1 MTSTTKINKTAPFLS
16 IDAFGEP
23 NAFEEHYKKWLQYE
37 VVNGDYAKSWQQT
50 FDVDLLSILKRRKG
64 IQFHESPEMAKD
76 ESSEDFRAR
85 RLKDAEQ
92 VAAALFDLEKPTI
105 RSDAK
110 STIIAKCAFKATRK
124 TTLISQVLK
133 HEMKFVNAAKQVG
146 TISETELCEAF
157 IACFPQEMQDELNI
171 VGAEDKPAKKTGF
184 LRWSEYADFVHTKAQ
199 LVHDAESALKL
210 FYPKAKT
217 ISLIFTNKKGESL
230 PSSPDSDK
238 PPRVPSAPQGD
249 AKPSS
254 SKPPKDKATV
264 RCFNCNKFGHY
275 AEQCP
280 DLEPEK
286 KRHHDRDR
294 HDRGR
299 AEKKDPS
306 APRPDRPDSR
316 DVLRRSDRLKKYA
329 AAAVAKHKKKFR
341 AKVNAVAKCVPYGQ
355 QTGMTYKDCKEM
367 LDTDFSDPN
376 TDSLGDSQY
385 GTEEGSFGSDDGEY
399 P

>member
-50 FDVDLLSILKRRKG
+50 YDVDLLSILKRRKG

-157 IACFPQEMQDELNI
+157 IACFLQEMQDELNI
-171 VGAEDKPAKKTGF
+171 VGAEDRPAKKTGF
-184 LRWSEYADFVHTKAQ
+184 LGPCRRKGILKVPDVRERLAVGLLGGGGRGLLLAHTTGDRVAQ
-199 LVHDAESALKL
+199 V
-210 FYPKAKT
+210 
-217 ISLIFTNKKGESL
+217 
-230 PSSPDSDK
+230 
-238 PPRVPSAPQGD
+238 V
-249 AKPSS
+249 
-254 SKPPKDKATV
+254 
-264 RCFNCNKFGHY
+264 
-275 AEQCP
+275 P
-280 DLEPEK
+280 DLGLVGGRGAQHG
-286 KRHHDRDR
+286 RHQ
-294 HDRGR
+294 G
-299 AEKKDPS
+299 
-306 APRPDRPDSR
+306 
-316 DVLRRSDRLKKYA
+316 L
-329 AAAVAKHKKKFR
+329 
-341 AKVNAVAKCVPYGQ
+341 
-355 QTGMTYKDCKEM
+355 
-367 LDTDFSDPN
+367 
-376 TDSLGDSQY
+376 
-385 GTEEGSFGSDDGEY
+385 
-399 P
+399 